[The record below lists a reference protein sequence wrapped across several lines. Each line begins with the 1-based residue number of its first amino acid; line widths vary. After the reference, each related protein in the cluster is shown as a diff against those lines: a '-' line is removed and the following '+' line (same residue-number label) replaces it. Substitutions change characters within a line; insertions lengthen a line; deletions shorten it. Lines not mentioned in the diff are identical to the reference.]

1 MALKI
6 RNNDP
11 KMPGIFKNLAL
22 QRQNKELLLKNEIL
36 SIQTEYLKKLDALV
50 SEREKSEKKKSHRQ

>member
-1 MALKI
+1 MAAKRKKTVEELEKE
-6 RNNDP
+6 
-11 KMPGIFKNLAL
+11 NLAL